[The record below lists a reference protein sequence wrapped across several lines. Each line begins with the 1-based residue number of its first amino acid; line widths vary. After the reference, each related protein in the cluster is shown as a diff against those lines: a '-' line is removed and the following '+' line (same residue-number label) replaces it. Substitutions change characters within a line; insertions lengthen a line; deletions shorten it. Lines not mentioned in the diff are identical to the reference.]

1 MKWYNVSA
9 DHFIFWEVRM
19 KVREIIENMKISFQS
34 GADVMEI
41 YNAIVKYS
49 QDTQKAP
56 RTYTWALTDDN
67 VLTVN
72 GASLKRVGPKKGW
85 GFRCDEAK
93 ADYWENRI
101 LARQEAWMD

>member
-9 DHFIFWEVRM
+9 EHYTFWEVRM
-19 KVREIIENMKISFQS
+19 KVREIIDNMKISFQS

-41 YNAIVKYS
+41 YHAIVKYC

-56 RTYTWALTDDN
+56 RTYSWALTGDN

-72 GASLKRVGPKKGW
+72 GASLMRVGPKKGL
-85 GFRCDEAK
+85 GFHYDEAM
-93 ADYWENRI
+93 ANYWEDRI
-101 LARQEAWMD
+101 LERQEAWMD